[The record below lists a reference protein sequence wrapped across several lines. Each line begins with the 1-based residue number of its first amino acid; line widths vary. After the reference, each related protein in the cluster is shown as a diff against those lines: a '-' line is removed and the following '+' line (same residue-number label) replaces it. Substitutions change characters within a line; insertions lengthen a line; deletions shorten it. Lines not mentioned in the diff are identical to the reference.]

1 MQFWL
6 NNYMDNNIFLIFLKK
21 KNIEYIIN
29 RV

>member
-29 RV
+29 RI